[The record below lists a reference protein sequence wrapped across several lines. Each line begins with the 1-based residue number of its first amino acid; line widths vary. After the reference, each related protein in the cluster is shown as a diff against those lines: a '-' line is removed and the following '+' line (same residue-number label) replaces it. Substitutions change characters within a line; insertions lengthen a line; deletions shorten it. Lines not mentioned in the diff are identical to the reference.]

1 MFVSSLAGLPPVRRN
16 RFRSDRGFS
25 LIELMVAVTI
35 LSLLFLVAVP
45 TYKRLQR
52 KARTASIVNDL
63 RVYGAAL
70 QSHAHDTG
78 AWPPE
83 AAAGVVPIGMNP
95 DEFNNENWLRRTA
108 IGGHYDWEYNQ
119 LQAGVRFTAAIAIT
133 GTADAPLTVDYD
145 QMMDID
151 KAIDDGDLT
160 TGNFRL
166 GFGDSPLY
174 IIEQ

>member
-1 MFVSSLAGLPPVRRN
+1 MFVPSLAGSAAARRN
-16 RFRSDRGFS
+16 EIRSDRGFS

-45 TYKRLQR
+45 TYQRLQR

-63 RVYGAAL
+63 RVFGAAL
-70 QSHAHDTG
+70 QAHAHDTG

-83 AAAGVVPIGMNP
+83 AAAGVVPTGMST
-95 DEFNNENWLRRTA
+95 DEFNNENWMRPTA

-119 LQAGVRFTAAIAIT
+119 LQAGVRFTAAITIT
-133 GTADAPLTVDYD
+133 GTPDAPIKVDYN
-145 QMMDID
+145 QMLDID